1 MKYPGC
7 GCMVENDESNSVG
20 RFDVNSKFMRVFLVI
35 IAVFLIFAGPT
46 YISYVLFDI
55 LNVNY
60 VVSVISGFVLFIAG
74 LLLMLFLI
82 RKKIIT

>member
-1 MKYPGC
+1 MG
-7 GCMVENDESNSVG
+7 ENDENNEVG
-20 RFDVNSKFMRVFLVI
+20 RFNVSSKFWRVFLMI
-35 IAVFLIFAGPT
+35 AAVFLIFAGPT
-46 YISYVLFDI
+46 YISYVLFNI

-60 VVSVISGFVLFIAG
+60 FASIASGLVLFIVG

>member
-1 MKYPGC
+1 
-7 GCMVENDESNSVG
+7 MVENDENNNIG

-35 IAVFLIFAGPT
+35 VAVFLIFAGPT
-46 YISYVLFDI
+46 YVSYVLFNI

-60 VVSVISGFVLFIAG
+60 LASVVSGFALFIVG
-74 LLLMLFLI
+74 LLLLCFLI